1 MFDFVSK
8 HKRLLQLLLILFIVP
23 PFAFWGIDS
32 YQRFFSTTADV
43 AEVNGQ
49 PISEREFGDQM
60 KQQQDRVRALL
71 GANFDAAA
79 FDTPELRARVLDGMI
94 AQRLLVQQAVRGNLA
109 ISNDQLREVIASEP
123 AFQEGGKF
131 SRERYEDTLRREGY
145 TVPTYE
151 AILRRDLILQQFV
164 SALGDSGIAS
174 RVATHQLAALRGE
187 QREVSEYVVSA
198 DPFATKVSIDPKEA
212 RAYYDSN
219 RSRFLVPEQVKVEYV
234 VFNSNSVLATE
245 TVSEDEIKSWY
256 DSHIEQYQE
265 KEERRASHILITVK
279 AGASD
284 AEKAKAREK
293 AQALLDQV
301 RKSPQSFAELAKKYS
316 EDKESGARGGD
327 LGYFARGMMVPAFEN
342 AAFRLKPDEISG
354 LVESEFGFHII
365 RLTGIKPAK
374 VRSLQEVRADIE
386 RELKKQRAGRKFAEA
401 AETFSNLVYEQSDSL
416 KAAAD
421 RFKLAIQ
428 TSGWVTRKA
437 APEQILNHPRVLS
450 ALFSDDAIKSHR
462 NTEAIEVVP
471 GTLIAAR
478 VAEHRAEAAKPFEEV
493 RGDIVREL
501 TRKQAAQQAAKLG
514 EEKLAELRKGNA
526 SAVAFGPA
534 KTVTRED
541 PKAVKPEYV
550 EPIFRADRSKLPA
563 YAGVALPEGYAILR
577 VSRVV
582 DAPADEAKEKSLQT
596 ELARAMGAQEFQSY
610 LAGLRAG
617 AKIDINKSLLEKK
630 QSQ

>member
-1 MFDFVSK
+1 MFEFVAK

-49 PISEREFGDQM
+49 PISEREFADQM

-71 GANFDAAA
+71 GANFDASA
-79 FDTPELRARVLDGMI
+79 FDSPELRARLIDGMI
-94 AQRLLVQQAVRGNLA
+94 AQRLLVQQAVRGNLG
-109 ISNDQLREVIASEP
+109 ISNEQLVDVIRSEP

-131 SRERYEDTLRREGY
+131 SKERYEETIRREGY
-145 TVPTYE
+145 TPAAYE
-151 AILRRDLILQQFV
+151 AILRRDLMLQQFV
-164 SALGDSGIAS
+164 SAVGDSAIAS
-174 RVATHQLAALRGE
+174 RVAARQVAALRGE
-187 QREVSEYVVSA
+187 QREVSEYMVSA
-198 DPFATKVSIDPKEA
+198 DPFASKVSIDPKEE

-234 VFNSNSVLATE
+234 VFNSSSVLAAE
-245 TVSEDEIKSWY
+245 QVGQDEIKSWY
-256 DSHIEQYQE
+256 DAHIEQYQE

-279 AGASD
+279 SGAGE

-293 AQALLDQV
+293 AQGLLDQV
-301 RKSPQSFAELAKKYS
+301 RKAPQSFADVARKAS
-316 EDKESGARGGD
+316 EDTESAKRGGD
-327 LGYFARGMMVPAFEN
+327 VGYFARGMMVAAFEN

-374 VRSLQEVRADIE
+374 VRSLEEVRADIE
-386 RELKKQRAGRKFAEA
+386 RELKKQRAGKKFAEA

-416 KAAAD
+416 KAAAE
-421 RFKLAIQ
+421 RFKLAIE
-428 TSGWVTRKA
+428 TSGWVTRQA
-437 APEQILNHPRVLS
+437 APVQVLNHPRVLA
-450 ALFSDDAIKSHR
+450 ALFSDDVIRNHR
-462 NTEAIEVVP
+462 NTEAIEVAP

-493 RGDIVREL
+493 RGDIAREL
-501 TRKQAAQQAAKLG
+501 TRKAAALQAAKLG
-514 EEKLAELRKGNA
+514 ESKLAELRKGNA
-526 SAVAFGPA
+526 SAIAFGPA
-534 KTVTRED
+534 KSVVRED

-563 YAGVALPEGYAILR
+563 YTGVALPEGYAILR

-582 DAPADEAKEKSLQT
+582 DAPADEAKQKNLQT
-596 ELARAMGAQEFQSY
+596 ELARAAGAQEFQAY

-617 AKIDINKSLLEKK
+617 AKIEINKSFLEKK
-630 QSQ
+630 QP